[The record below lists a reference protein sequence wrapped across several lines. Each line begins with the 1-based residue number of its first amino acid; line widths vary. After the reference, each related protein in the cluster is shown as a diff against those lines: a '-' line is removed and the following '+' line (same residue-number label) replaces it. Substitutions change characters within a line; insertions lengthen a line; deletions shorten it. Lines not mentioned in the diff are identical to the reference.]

1 MYRHTK
7 LQTLADHM
15 YLIILILIFSG
26 LCTSLQENI
35 CKNCEKHLDAI
46 SIIPFHATDRLQ
58 L

>member
-26 LCTSLQENI
+26 LCTSLEENI
-35 CKNCEKHLDAI
+35 YKNCEKHLDAI
-46 SIIPFHATDRLQ
+46 SIISSHGTDRLQ